1 MRAALSARSVAPIVV
16 LSMTLA
22 GACARGGASG
32 PAASPTPATPP
43 APAASGCAADELGP
57 LDGKMLYRDCHGA
70 EDACRAACERDD
82 VEACF
87 GLAIVVQEREI
98 AGGGTDDAT
107 REAESSELYRKACLL
122 GAPNA
127 CTNHAAHLWR
137 FSESRA
143 DLACAVRLF
152 EATCEVDDHFGC
164 GMAGRILLDHA
175 DGPDDEDVSR
185 ARALLERSC
194 AQLGGFPCRILAL
207 NLERGRLGPVPDGR
221 IRELMQR
228 ACDGRDDRACGDFT
242 NVEGT
247 FGP

>member
-1 MRAALSARSVAPIVV
+1 MRVMRVAF
-16 LSMTLA
+16 TLA
-22 GACARGGASG
+22 ISAILVVGACSRGGGRA
-32 PAASPTPATPP
+32 PAASATSSPQP
-43 APAASGCAADELGP
+43 APAAGAGAGACAADELGP
-57 LDGKMLYRDCHGA
+57 LDRRKMYRDCRSSA
-70 EDACRAACERDD
+70 EACRTACGRDD

-87 GLAIVVQEREI
+87 GLAIAVQEREI
-98 AGGGTDDAT
+98 AAGTADAE
-107 REAESSELYRKACLL
+107 EAESSTLYRKACLL

-127 CTNHAAHLWR
+127 CTNHAAHLWAVSR
-137 FSESRA
+137 RRA

-152 EATCEVDDHFGC
+152 EATCEVDDPFGC

-207 NLERGRLGPVPDGR
+207 NLERGKLGPVPDGR

-228 ACDGRDDRACGDFT
+228 ACDGRDDQACGAHET
-242 NVEGT
+242 VEGS

>member
-1 MRAALSARSVAPIVV
+1 MHVVRFDVALAVSTV
-16 LSMTLA
+16 LCA
-22 GACARGGASG
+22 CACARGDTPAPVASPAAKPAE
-32 PAASPTPATPP
+32 PAASA
-43 APAASGCAADELGP
+43 CAADELPP
-57 LDGKMLYRDCHGA
+57 LDMNMKKMYRDCRST
-70 EDACRAACERDD
+70 EEACRAACDRDEVD
-82 VEACF
+82 ACF
-87 GLAIVVQEREI
+87 GLALAEEER
-98 AGGGTDDAT
+98 ARASGVTDDRA
-107 REAESSELYRKACLL
+107 APANALYRKACSL
-122 GAPNA
+122 GAANA
-127 CTNHAAHLWR
+127 CTNHAAHLWA

-175 DGPDDEDVSR
+175 EGPDDEDVSR

-221 IRELMQR
+221 VVELMRR
-228 ACDGRDDRACGDFT
+228 ACDGGDHGACGAHAT
-242 NVEGT
+242 VEES